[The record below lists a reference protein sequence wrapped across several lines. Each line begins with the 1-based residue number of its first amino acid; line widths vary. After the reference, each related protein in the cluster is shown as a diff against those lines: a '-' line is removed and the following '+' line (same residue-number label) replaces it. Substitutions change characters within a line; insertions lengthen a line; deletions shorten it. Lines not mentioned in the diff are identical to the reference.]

1 MEGYGID
8 VGAGPKIESAVV
20 VVFVQV
26 CQRSSNTLMTD
37 IIRSFINNVELVCI
51 GVVLV

>member
-1 MEGYGID
+1 MESYGID
-8 VGAGPKIESAVV
+8 VGAGPKVESAIV
-20 VVFVQV
+20 VVFIQV

-37 IIRSFINNVELVCI
+37 IIRSFIKIVELICV